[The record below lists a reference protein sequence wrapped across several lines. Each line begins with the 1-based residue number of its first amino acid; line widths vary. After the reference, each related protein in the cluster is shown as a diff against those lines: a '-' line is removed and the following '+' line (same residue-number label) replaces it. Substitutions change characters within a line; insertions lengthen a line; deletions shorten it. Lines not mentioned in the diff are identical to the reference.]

1 LRLLSQLRPR
11 IRPQKALEKTCG
23 CVNDGNFIILQLCCS
38 VRKTPDLAEGE
49 RRPTSAA
56 ALHPEEL
63 PRGTLAQA
71 QDDFRRQRQEQVQD
85 DQRPVDRVAGV
96 ALGRDDEQFGR
107 DESNPGHAART
118 GKRYFLPAAAAFF
131 VSGAR
136 IRKRLMSSGID
147 SEESFPA
154 AYVAWWAS
162 TTKRAVVL
170 VRARQAG
177 NRFLCSLK
185 GLQIRALGS
194 LYLSI
199 PLESFKTGLF
209 GSSPLP

>member
-1 LRLLSQLRPR
+1 M
-11 IRPQKALEKTCG
+11 
-23 CVNDGNFIILQLCCS
+23 CCS

-56 ALHPEEL
+56 LHPEEL

-71 QDDFRRQRQEQVQD
+71 QDDFHRQRQEQVQD

-107 DESNPGHAART
+107 DESNPGHPART

-131 VSGAR
+131 VSRAR
-136 IRKRLMSSGID
+136 IRKRLRSPGID
-147 SEESFPA
+147 S
-154 AYVAWWAS
+154 AS
-162 TTKRAVVL
+162 
-170 VRARQAG
+170 
-177 NRFLCSLK
+177 LCSLAGQFDKKGCRTGPPGCESIPGPLK
-185 GLQIRALGS
+185 GLKIRALGS
-194 LYLSI
+194 LSLSI

-209 GSSPLP
+209 GSSPLA